1 MINKSERNSVQHCQ
15 LLTVGN
21 AIFSFIWL
29 KINQNCE
36 LTQGRNKGK
45 IKSYFISL
53 GYSFTTCV
61 FLLTES
67 GISGLKERFN
77 FFDKALLCDL
87 NRGGGESVQSP
98 DCS

>member
-1 MINKSERNSVQHCQ
+1 M
-15 LLTVGN
+15 
-21 AIFSFIWL
+21 
-29 KINQNCE
+29 NQNCE

-53 GYSFTTCV
+53 GYDVRFILQLV
-61 FLLTES
+61 FFYSQRVELVV
-67 GISGLKERFN
+67 LKERFN